1 MRAVLLWG
9 LMLVVA
15 CACRSADA
23 AEVPA
28 DPTIPAA
35 LARNFYALV
44 IQGAKPHLPLN
55 I

>member
-35 LARNFYALV
+35 LAPWRERSR
-44 IQGAKPHLPLN
+44 GAW
-55 I
+55 